1 MNQLAEVELQN
12 ELDTLRA
19 CASGLTFAEAP
30 DVFKDIESVKVR
42 LNVQRDPDHYQ
53 KLQAES
59 AAKRA
64 RHVRRSGVTA

>member
-19 CASGLTFAEAP
+19 CASGQTFAEAP
-30 DVFKDIESVKVR
+30 DVFKDIESTKVR
-42 LNVQRDPDHYQ
+42 LNVLRDHKHYE

-64 RHVRRSGVTA
+64 RHVRRGVRS